1 MIAIKNKSGQQI
13 EKNVN
18 SDLIWFNIVLKSQ
31 KIVKNLTGFD

>member
-31 KIVKNLTGFD
+31 KIVENLTGFD